1 MPVLTIKDLTKD
13 YGSKFGGNVC
23 HALKGVDMDV
33 EKGEFV
39 GVMGAS
45 GSGKTT
51 LLNCISTIDTPTS
64 GTVVIDGQEL
74 KDLKAERLTVFR
86 RDKLGFVFQDFNLLD
101 TMTLGENMILPLSL
115 KGTAAKAIEQAA
127 GPIADMLGISELM
140 GKYPYEVS
148 MGQRQRGAIA
158 RAVIGEPALLL
169 ADEPTGA
176 LDSKS
181 GRDVLTCFQ
190 TLNTVNRTTILM
202 VTHDAFTASFCS
214 RVIFLK
220 DGKLFNELR
229 SNGDRKTMYD
239 KIINVLSVLGG
250 DGNDSR

>member
-1 MPVLTIKDLTKD
+1 MPVLTIKELTKD

-23 HALKGVDMDV
+23 RALDGVDMDV

-39 GVMGAS
+39 GVMGPS

-64 GTVVIDGQEL
+64 GTVVIDGQALGAL
-74 KDLKAERLTVFR
+74 KGDALTVFR

-101 TMTLGENMILPLSL
+101 TMTLRENIVLPLSL
-115 KGTAAKAIEQAA
+115 KGIGAPIIEKIVAQ
-127 GPIADMLGISELM
+127 IASLLGIL
-140 GKYPYEVS
+140 GLLDKYPYEVS
-148 MGQRQRGAIA
+148 MGQRQRAAIA
-158 RAVIGEPALLL
+158 RSVIGEPALLL

-190 TLNTVNRTTILM
+190 TLNAANTTTVLM
-202 VTHDAFTASFCS
+202 VTHDAFAASFCT

-220 DGKLFNELR
+220 DGALFNEIR
-229 SNGDRKTMYD
+229 SDGNRKVMYD
-239 KIINVLSVLGG
+239 KIINVVSVLGG
-250 DGNDSR
+250 ESNDAR